1 MTEGNQDGVQSYDTR
16 EGEGEEKKQH
26 TPLKNVISYFY
37 YTGGLLVSG
46 VMKRLYAMSVLRET
60 KRKVGMNVVE
70 DPVIDEKN
78 EDAALISPA
87 MAEEEV
93 KSNKKA
99 EGRRKRK
106 LTDGGAT
113 TPTGLISTSI
123 THALHRLE
131 CKGKQEVVSILNL
144 LPLPFG
150 TFTVYATFELS
161 YLSALAF

>member
-26 TPLKNVISYFY
+26 TPLKNDIC
-37 YTGGLLVSG
+37 
-46 VMKRLYAMSVLRET
+46 KE
-60 KRKVGMNVVE
+60 KVGMNVVE

-87 MAEEEV
+87 MAEEE
-93 KSNKKA
+93 
-99 EGRRKRK
+99 

-131 CKGKQEVVSILNL
+131 CRGKQEVEEVVLKVQELDNVVL
-144 LPLPFG
+144 DAN
-150 TFTVYATFELS
+150 FTKEIHL
-161 YLSALAF
+161 